1 MNNVDSSQVDQLLN
15 QLQPDTIQDIVFKAI
30 KKGADTLKAKTISN
44 LRKPS
49 LNKGVKVRPNRTANE
64 VSVNIMGDYRLK
76 WFEKG
81 TKERYTRGHQVT
93 GYSDSRH
100 LRRTGQGGYRGKIVA
115 EHFFQSAR
123 ADEESF
129 YNSMMASITES
140 LNRIQ

>member
-15 QLQPDTIQDIVFKAI
+15 QLQPDTIQEIVFKAI

-44 LRKPS
+44 LKRPS
-49 LNKGVKVRPNRTANE
+49 LNKGVKVRPNRAANE
-64 VSVNIMGDYRLK
+64 VAVNIMGDYRLK

-81 TKERYTRGHQVT
+81 TKERYTRGHKVT
-93 GYSDSRH
+93 GYSDSKH
-100 LRRTGQGGYRGKIVA
+100 LKRTGQGGYRGKVVA

>member
-81 TKERYTRGHQVT
+81 TKERYTRGHKVT

>member
-44 LRKPS
+44 LRRPS
-49 LNKGVKVRPNRTANE
+49 LNKGVKVRPNRAANE

-81 TKERYTRGHQVT
+81 TKERYTRGHKVT

-100 LRRTGQGGYRGKIVA
+100 LRRTGQGGY
-115 EHFFQSAR
+115 
-123 ADEESF
+123 
-129 YNSMMASITES
+129 
-140 LNRIQ
+140 

>member
-30 KKGADTLKAKTISN
+30 KKGADTSKAKTISN
-44 LRKPS
+44 LRRPS

-81 TKERYTRGHQVT
+81 TKERYTRGHKVT

>member
-15 QLQPDTIQDIVFKAI
+15 QLQPDTIQDIIFKAI

-81 TKERYTRGHQVT
+81 TKERYTRGHRVT

>member
-15 QLQPDTIQDIVFKAI
+15 QLQPDTIQDIIFKAI

-81 TKERYTRGHQVT
+81 TKERYTRGHKVT

>member
-1 MNNVDSSQVDQLLN
+1 MNNVDSSQIDYLLN
-15 QLQPDTIQDIVFKAI
+15 QLQPDNIQEIVFKAI

-44 LRKPS
+44 LKRPS
-49 LNKGVKVRPNRTANE
+49 LNKGVKVRPNRAANE
-64 VSVNIMGDYRLK
+64 VAVNIMGDYRLK

-81 TKERYTRGHQVT
+81 TKERYTRGHKVT
-93 GYSDSRH
+93 GYSDSKH
-100 LRRTGQGGYRGKIVA
+100 LKRTGQGGYRGKVVA

>member
-44 LRKPS
+44 LRRPS
-49 LNKGVKVRPNRTANE
+49 LNKGVKVRPNRAANE

-81 TKERYTRGHQVT
+81 TKERYTRGHKVT

-100 LRRTGQGGYRGKIVA
+100 LRRTGQSGYRGKIVA

>member
-1 MNNVDSSQVDQLLN
+1 MNNVDSSQLDQLLN
-15 QLQPDTIQDIVFKAI
+15 QLQPDNIQDIVFKAI

-44 LRKPS
+44 LKRPS
-49 LNKGVKVRPNRTANE
+49 LNKGVKVRPNRAANE
-64 VSVNIMGDYRLK
+64 VAVNIMGDYRLK

-81 TKERYTRGHQVT
+81 TKERYTRGHKVT
-93 GYSDSRH
+93 GYSDSKH
-100 LRRTGQGGYRGKIVA
+100 LKRTGQGGYRGKVVA

-123 ADEESF
+123 ADKESF

>member
-44 LRKPS
+44 LRRPS
-49 LNKGVKVRPNRTANE
+49 LNRGVKVRPNRVANE

-81 TKERYTRGHQVT
+81 TKERYTRGHKVT